1 MNKIMFIS
9 LGCDKNT
16 VDTEFMLGLLRDRG
30 YSLTNDEAEADV
42 VVINSC
48 AFIQDAQQESINAI
62 LEAAE
67 YKKAGSLKKIVVAGC
82 LAQRYK
88 DSIKE
93 EIPEVDAVVGTTAI
107 DKICDAIEESNDHI
121 ESPDRLPLP
130 DTTRVVTT
138 GGYYAYLKI
147 AEGCDKHCSYC
158 IIPFMRG
165 KFRSIP
171 MERLVKEAEF
181 LAEGG
186 AKELILVAQETT
198 VYGTD
203 LYGKKMLH
211 ELLKKLCKIDGLSWI
226 RVMYCY
232 PEEIYDELIDVM
244 ASEPKI
250 CHYLDLPIQH
260 ASDAVLKRM
269 GRRTDR
275 AALEKVID
283 KVRKKIPDVA
293 LRTSLISGFPGE
305 TEEDHQCLLDFVK
318 KARFERLGDFTYSK
332 EDGTPAATFKDQVP
346 QRMKNKRRKEVM
358 VLQQQISAE
367 KGRSMQGKVLDV
379 IIEGKL
385 PEDNIWIGRSY
396 MDAPGVDGYVFVTSE
411 GNHLSGDI
419 IKVKITGSKAYD
431 LIGEAT
437 DHYSK
442 GDAS

>member
-1 MNKIMFIS
+1 MNKVMFIS

-30 YSLTNDEAEADV
+30 YTLTNDEAEADC

-48 AFIQDAQQESINAI
+48 AFIKDAQQESINNI

-67 YKKAGSLKKIVVAGC
+67 YKKAGSLKRIVVAGC
-82 LAQRYK
+82 LAQRYAEE
-88 DSIKE
+88 IKK
-93 EIPEVDAVVGTTAI
+93 EIPEVDAIVGTTAV
-107 DKICDAIEESNDHI
+107 DKICDAIEGKGDFVENA
-121 ESPDRLPLP
+121 DRLPLP
-130 DTTRVVTT
+130 ETNRVVTT

-158 IIPFMRG
+158 IIPHLRG
-165 KFRSIP
+165 KYRSIP

-186 AKELILVAQETT
+186 TKELILVAQETT

-203 LYGKKMLH
+203 IYGKKMLP
-211 ELLKKLCKIDGLSWI
+211 ELLKQLCRIPGLSWI
-226 RVMYCY
+226 RLMYCY
-232 PEEIYDELIDVM
+232 PEEITDELIDTI

-275 AALEKVID
+275 AELEEIIG

-305 TEEDHQCLLDFVK
+305 TEEDHKELLEFVEK
-318 KARFERLGDFTYSK
+318 TRFERLGDFTYSR
-332 EDGTPAATFKDQVP
+332 EDGTPAAKFKDQIPERV
-346 QRMKNKRRKEVM
+346 KNRRRKDVM
-358 VLQQQISAE
+358 ALQQMISAGKGKE
-367 KGRSMQGKVLDV
+367 KIGKIMDV
-379 IIEGKL
+379 IVEGKL

-396 MDAPGVDGYVFVTSE
+396 MDAPGVDGYVFLNSA
-411 GNHLSGDI
+411 GNYMSGDI
-419 IKVKITGSKAYD
+419 IKVRITGSKEYD
-431 LIGEAT
+431 LMGEAM
-437 DHYSK
+437 DNN
-442 GDAS
+442 

>member
-1 MNKIMFIS
+1 MNKVMFIS

-30 YSLTNDEAEADV
+30 YTLTNDEAEADC

-48 AFIQDAQQESINAI
+48 AFIKDAQQESINNI

-67 YKKAGSLKKIVVAGC
+67 YKKAGSLKRIVVAGC
-82 LAQRYK
+82 LAQRYAEE
-88 DSIKE
+88 IKK
-93 EIPEVDAVVGTTAI
+93 EIPEVDAIVGTTAV
-107 DKICDAIEESNDHI
+107 DKICDAIEGKGDFVENA
-121 ESPDRLPLP
+121 DRLPLP
-130 DTTRVVTT
+130 ETNRVVTT

-158 IIPFMRG
+158 IIPHLRG
-165 KFRSIP
+165 KYRSIP

-186 AKELILVAQETT
+186 TKELILVAQETT

-203 LYGKKMLH
+203 LYGKKMLP
-211 ELLKKLCKIDGLSWI
+211 ELLKQLCRIPGLSWI
-226 RVMYCY
+226 RLMYCY
-232 PEEIYDELIDVM
+232 PEEITDELIDTI

-275 AALEKVID
+275 AELEEIIG

-305 TEEDHQCLLDFVK
+305 TEEDHKELLEFVEK
-318 KARFERLGDFTYSK
+318 TRFERLGDFTYSR
-332 EDGTPAATFKDQVP
+332 EDGTPAAKFKDQIPERV
-346 QRMKNKRRKEVM
+346 KNRRRKDVM
-358 VLQQQISAE
+358 ALQQRISADKGKE
-367 KGRSMQGKVLDV
+367 KIGKIMDV
-379 IIEGKL
+379 IVEGKL

-396 MDAPGVDGYVFVTSE
+396 MDAPGVDGYVFLNSA
-411 GNHLSGDI
+411 GNYMSGDI
-419 IKVKITGSKAYD
+419 IKVRITGSKEYD
-431 LIGEAT
+431 LMGEAM
-437 DHYSK
+437 DNN
-442 GDAS
+442 

>member
-16 VDTEFMLGLLRDRG
+16 VDTEYMLGLLKDRG
-30 YSLTNDEAEADV
+30 YSLTNEEAEADV

-48 AFIQDAQQESINAI
+48 AFIKDAQQESINAI

-67 YKKAGSLKKIVVAGC
+67 YKKAGSLKKLVVAGC
-82 LAQRYK
+82 LAQRYAGE
-88 DSIKE
+88 IKK
-93 EIPEVDAVVGTTAI
+93 EIPEVDAVIGTTTI
-107 DKICDAIEESNDHI
+107 DKICEAIEEGEDHI
-121 ESPDRLPLP
+121 ESVNRLPLP

-138 GGYYAYLKI
+138 GSYYAYLKI

-158 IIPFMRG
+158 IIPHLRG
-165 KFRSIP
+165 EYRSVP

-186 AKELILVAQETT
+186 TKELILVAQETT

-203 LYGKKMLH
+203 IYGKKMLP
-211 ELLKKLCKIDGLSWI
+211 ELLRKLCCIEGLTWI

-232 PEEIYDELIDVM
+232 PEEIDDALIETV
-244 ASEPKI
+244 ATEPKL
-250 CHYLDLPIQH
+250 CHYFDLPIQH

-275 AALEKVID
+275 AALEKIIG
-283 KVRKKIPDVA
+283 KIRKRIPDVA

-305 TEEDHQCLLDFVK
+305 TDEDHKQLLEFVQK
-318 KARFERLGDFTYSK
+318 TGFERLGDFTYSK
-332 EDGTPAATFKDQVP
+332 EEGTPAAKFPGQVP
-346 QRMKNKRRKEVM
+346 QKIKNQRRKEIM
-358 VLQQQISAE
+358 TLQQRISAE
-367 KGRSMQGKVLDV
+367 KGKANIGRILDV
-379 IIEGKL
+379 IVEGRL

-411 GNHLSGDI
+411 GNYMSGDM
-419 IKVKITGSKAYD
+419 IKVRITGAKEYD
-431 LIGEAT
+431 LVGET
-437 DHYSK
+437 V
-442 GDAS
+442 

>member
-1 MNKIMFIS
+1 MNKVMFIS

-30 YSLTNDEAEADV
+30 YTLTNDEAEADC

-48 AFIQDAQQESINAI
+48 AFIKDAQQESINNI

-67 YKKAGSLKKIVVAGC
+67 YKKTGSLKRLVVAGC
-82 LAQRYK
+82 LSQRYAEE
-88 DSIKE
+88 IKK

-107 DKICDAIEESNDHI
+107 DKICDAIEGKGDFVENV
-121 ESPDRLPLP
+121 DRLPLP
-130 DTTRVVTT
+130 ETCRVVTT
-138 GGYYAYLKI
+138 GGYSAYLKI

-158 IIPFMRG
+158 IIPHLRG

-171 MERLVKEAEF
+171 MDRLVKEAEF

-186 AKELILVAQETT
+186 TKELILVAQETT

-203 LYGKKMLH
+203 LYGRKMLP
-211 ELLKKLCKIDGLSWI
+211 ELLRKLCGIPGLSWI

-232 PEEIYDELIDVM
+232 PEEITDELIETI

-260 ASDAVLKRM
+260 ASDVILKRM

-275 AALEKVID
+275 AELEEIIGKI
-283 KVRKKIPDVA
+283 RKRIPDVA

-305 TEEDHQCLLDFVK
+305 TDEDHAALLDFVK
-318 KARFERLGDFTYSK
+318 KIGFERLGDFTYSK
-332 EDGTPAATFKDQVP
+332 EDGTPAAKFKDQIP
-346 QRMKNKRRKEVM
+346 ERIKNKRRKDVM
-358 VLQQQISAE
+358 TLQQKISAE
-367 KGRSMQGKVLDV
+367 KGKEKIGKVLDV
-379 IIEGKL
+379 IVEGKL

-396 MDAPGVDGYVFVTSE
+396 MDAPGVDGYVFLSSA
-411 GNHLSGDI
+411 GNYMSGDI
-419 IKVKITGSKAYD
+419 IKVKITGSKEYD
-431 LIGEAT
+431 LIGEAI
-437 DHYSK
+437 DNN
-442 GDAS
+442 

>member
-16 VDTEFMLGLLRDRG
+16 VDSEYMLGLLKDRG
-30 YSLTNDEAEADV
+30 YTLTNDEADADV

-48 AFIQDAQQESINAI
+48 AFIKDAQQESINAI

-67 YKKAGSLKKIVVAGC
+67 YKKTGSLKKIVVAGC
-82 LAQRYK
+82 LAQRYAGE
-88 DSIKE
+88 IKK

-107 DKICDAIEESNDHI
+107 DRICEAIEKNDDFI
-121 ESPDRLPLP
+121 ESVNRLPLP

-138 GGYYAYLKI
+138 GSHYAYLKI

-158 IIPFMRG
+158 IIPHLRG
-165 KFRSIP
+165 EYRSVP
-171 MERLVKEAEF
+171 MDRLVKEAEF

-186 AKELILVAQETT
+186 AKELILIAQETT

-203 LYGKKMLH
+203 IYGQKMLP
-211 ELLKKLCKIDGLSWI
+211 ELLKKLCRIDGLAWI

-232 PEEIYDELIDVM
+232 PEEIDDELIETI
-244 ASEPKI
+244 ATEPKL

-275 AALEKVID
+275 AALEKIIG
-283 KVRKKIPDVA
+283 KIRKRIPDVA

-305 TEEDHQCLLDFVK
+305 TDEDHRQLLDFVEK
-318 KARFERLGDFTYSK
+318 IGFERLGDFTYSR
-332 EDGTPAATFKDQVP
+332 EEGTPAAKFPGQVP
-346 QRMKNKRRKEVM
+346 QKIKNARRKDIM
-358 VLQQQISAE
+358 TLQQRISAE
-367 KGRSMQGKVLDV
+367 KGREKIGRIMDV
-379 IIEGKL
+379 IIEGRL

-411 GNHLSGDI
+411 GNYMSGDM
-419 IKVKITGSKAYD
+419 IKVRITGAKEYD
-431 LIGEAT
+431 LVGET
-437 DHYSK
+437 V
-442 GDAS
+442 